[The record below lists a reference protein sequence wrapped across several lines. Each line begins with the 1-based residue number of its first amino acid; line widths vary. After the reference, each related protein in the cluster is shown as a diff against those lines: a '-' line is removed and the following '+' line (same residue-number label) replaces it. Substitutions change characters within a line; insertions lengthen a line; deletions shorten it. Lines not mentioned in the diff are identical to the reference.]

1 MKRICAIKT
10 LRIFLPMLLLCVFMP
25 GVGWSL
31 EEQQVSL
38 GPINT
43 AFAIMQK
50 GQSKAYTVTSDFF
63 PDIMIV
69 GLVVYGGGNMRAY
82 VSKTDTSGE
91 LIGVMQIGAYS
102 SVPDEES
109 QKYAYKVGI
118 TPCSFPYTPTVVGR
132 FFDYGYGLIISGLV
146 ETLEK
151 GPYTYTLTIEIL

>member
-1 MKRICAIKT
+1 
-10 LRIFLPMLLLCVFMP
+10 MLLLCVFLP
-25 GVGWSL
+25 RVGWSL
-31 EEQQVSL
+31 EEQQVSF

-43 AFAIMQK
+43 TFAIMQK
-50 GQSKAYTVTSDFF
+50 GQTKAYTVTSDFF

-69 GLVVYGGGNMRAY
+69 GLVVYGGGNMVVR

-91 LIGVMQIGAYS
+91 LIGGMQIGAYS

-118 TPCSFPYTPTVVGR
+118 TPCSPSVVGR
-132 FFDYGYGLIISGLV
+132 FFDYGYGLIISGLL

-151 GPYTYTLTIEIL
+151 GPHIYTLTIQII

>member
-1 MKRICAIKT
+1 
-10 LRIFLPMLLLCVFMP
+10 MLLLCFFMP

-31 EEQQVSL
+31 EEQQVSF

-43 AFAIMQK
+43 TFAIMQK

-69 GLVVYGGGNMRAY
+69 GLVVYGGGNMVVS

-102 SVPDEES
+102 SVPDQES
-109 QKYAYKVGI
+109 QKYASMVGI
-118 TPCSFPYTPTVVGR
+118 TPCSPSVVGR
-132 FFDYGYGLIISGLV
+132 FFDYGYGLIISGLL
-146 ETLEK
+146 ESLEK
-151 GPYTYTLTIEIL
+151 GPHIYTLTIQII